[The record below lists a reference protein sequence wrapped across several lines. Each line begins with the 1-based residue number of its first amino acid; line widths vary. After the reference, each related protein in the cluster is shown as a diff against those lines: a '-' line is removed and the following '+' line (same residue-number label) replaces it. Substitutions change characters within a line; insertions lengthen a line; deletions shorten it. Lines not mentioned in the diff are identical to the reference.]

1 MRTEPVTVRLTER
14 ELAMIE
20 ARAAGCGMTR
30 SAFIANLIS
39 RALEAESLDRIP
51 VIVAQLAGL
60 LVQAQ
65 KLCELDEVIQRQA
78 QPPSSDPCLRAF
90 MIETLLS
97 LRELRG
103 SDLRLAG
110 EIGRKLQRAVGDVRV
125 PGT

>member
-20 ARAAGCGMTR
+20 ERAAGCGTTR
-30 SAFIANLIS
+30 SAFIADLIS
-39 RALEAESLDRIP
+39 RALEAESLDRLP
-51 VIVAQLAGL
+51 MLSAQLAGL

-65 KLCELDEVIQRQA
+65 KLCQLDEVIQRQA

-90 MIETLLS
+90 MIETLLI
-97 LRELRG
+97 LRDFRKN
-103 SDLRLAG
+103 DLRLAG

-125 PGT
+125 EGT

>member
-20 ARAAGCGMTR
+20 ARAAGCGMSR
-30 SAFIANLIS
+30 SAFIANLVS
-39 RALEAESLDRIP
+39 RALEAESLDRLP

-110 EIGRKLQRAVGDVRV
+110 EIGRKLQRAVGDIRV